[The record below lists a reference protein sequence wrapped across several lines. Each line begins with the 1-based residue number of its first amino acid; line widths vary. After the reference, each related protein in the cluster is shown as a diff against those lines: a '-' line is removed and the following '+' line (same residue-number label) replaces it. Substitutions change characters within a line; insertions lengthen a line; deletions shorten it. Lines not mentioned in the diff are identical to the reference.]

1 MNKLSVVV
9 ITFNE
14 EKNIGR
20 CLDSV
25 GDVADEIV
33 VVDSNSTDST
43 ETICKSFDIRFIQHD
58 FAGYIEQKNYAL
70 KQAKFK
76 YVLSLDADEALSDQL
91 RASILKA
98 KENLGADGYTMNR
111 LTNYVG
117 TWIHHCGWYPD
128 TKLRLFNRDKG
139 AWGGINPHD
148 EFRFVQK
155 SDIKHLKG
163 DILHYSY
170 HSVEDHYKQVEHFTN
185 IASKAYFEKGK
196 RATFFK
202 LVFSPTY
209 KFIRDYL
216 FLLGFL
222 DGKVGLRI
230 CWISAGATRK
240 KYVKLKKLYAK
251 NEISRG

>member
-1 MNKLSVVV
+1 MINLSVVI

-20 CLDSV
+20 CLGSV
-25 GDVADEIV
+25 RDIADEIV

-43 ETICKSFDIRFIQHD
+43 ETICKSFGTRFIKHE

-70 KQAKFK
+70 KQAKYK
-76 YVLSLDADEALSDQL
+76 HVLSLDADEALSDQL
-91 RASILKA
+91 KTSIQKV
-98 KENLGADGYTMNR
+98 KSNLVADGYTMNR

-117 TWIHHCGWYPD
+117 TWVHHCGWYPD
-128 TKLRLFNRDKG
+128 TKLRLFNRDIGK
-139 AWGGINPHD
+139 WGGINPHD

-155 SDIKHLKG
+155 SNIKHLKG

-170 HSVEDHYKQVEHFTN
+170 HSVEDHYNQVEHFTD

-196 RATFFK
+196 KATTFK
-202 LVFSPTY
+202 LLFSPAY

-216 FLLGFL
+216 LFLGFL

-230 CWISAGATRK
+230 CWISAGATRT
-240 KYVKLKKLYAK
+240 KYLKLKKLYTNK
-251 NEISRG
+251 K